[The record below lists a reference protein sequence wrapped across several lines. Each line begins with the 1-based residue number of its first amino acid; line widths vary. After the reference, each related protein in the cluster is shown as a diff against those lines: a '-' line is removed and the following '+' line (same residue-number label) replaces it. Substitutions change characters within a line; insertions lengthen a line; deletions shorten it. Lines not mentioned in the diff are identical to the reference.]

1 MKLRNSQKQET
12 IVTERKTK
20 SKVYR
25 KYQIDATKEIWAEHR
40 TRQIKALISV
50 RGGER
55 FD

>member
-25 KYQIDATKEIWAEHR
+25 KYQIDAKKTYEQNI
-40 TRQIKALISV
+40 AL
-50 RGGER
+50 
-55 FD
+55 DKLKL